1 MRSSPQHVQ
10 ASVFVEHKIDRDRS
24 RDLSAKRIVSNRF
37 WGESVLANQSGWVAE
52 ENNEESRCDWSV
64 DTL

>member
-1 MRSSPQHVQ
+1 M
-10 ASVFVEHKIDRDRS
+10 SVFVEHKIDRDRS
-24 RDLSAKRIVSNRF
+24 RDLSAKRRVSNRF
-37 WGESVLANQSGWVAE
+37 EGESVLANQSGWMTD